1 MIQCEAAEILASTV
15 NEDGDAG
22 EKQSKVMEVQRA
34 YDLAKDIFAGTL
46 MDRGDEQDDDE
57 DTMFDRICRAELAEF
72 ANQAAVALAN
82 SVQEGE
88 FTSEEVE
95 VLRTYV
101 QRKYFTLSLEA
112 TLSKLDA
119 ENEGEEEEK
128 KESVKEELEKSKT
141 AEQDALQALGKT
153 QRMKQYT
160 ERLKEMN
167 SQKRKND
174 NALSDT
180 STEAKFPRTDRGPT
194 GVPATMDSANSTITP
209 MEKVFAKMIKNCT
222 VCVKLPYVRD
232 SFSRIPSKFHKNNNY
247 FEIFE
252 TIVCEKDIEYPL
264 IAKNEVAADAANRLA
279 AYAGRV
285 IELSPVQFSFFKKA
299 KQLELMPN
307 FRVVTCANPEPA
319 LQNQSLKCVQLS
331 SVYNMKHRTR
341 TSLKPVFLFGVGDE
355 QKDKNGSPFRLT
367 KIVDSNGAVSKANIW
382 GPLASLHELWREDAY
397 VCIYACEV
405 NQEDERIDIRT
416 FSSVVPAEAD
426 QTFPK
431 PEKLDFMSYVRVE
444 T

>member
-15 NEDGDAG
+15 NEDGNAG

-141 AEQDALQALGKT
+141 AEQDALQAL
-153 QRMKQYT
+153 
-160 ERLKEMN
+160 
-167 SQKRKND
+167 
-174 NALSDT
+174 
-180 STEAKFPRTDRGPT
+180 
-194 GVPATMDSANSTITP
+194 
-209 MEKVFAKMIKNCT
+209 
-222 VCVKLPYVRD
+222 
-232 SFSRIPSKFHKNNNY
+232 
-247 FEIFE
+247 
-252 TIVCEKDIEYPL
+252 
-264 IAKNEVAADAANRLA
+264 
-279 AYAGRV
+279 
-285 IELSPVQFSFFKKA
+285 
-299 KQLELMPN
+299 
-307 FRVVTCANPEPA
+307 
-319 LQNQSLKCVQLS
+319 
-331 SVYNMKHRTR
+331 
-341 TSLKPVFLFGVGDE
+341 
-355 QKDKNGSPFRLT
+355 
-367 KIVDSNGAVSKANIW
+367 
-382 GPLASLHELWREDAY
+382 
-397 VCIYACEV
+397 
-405 NQEDERIDIRT
+405 
-416 FSSVVPAEAD
+416 
-426 QTFPK
+426 
-431 PEKLDFMSYVRVE
+431 
-444 T
+444 

>member
-34 YDLAKDIFAGTL
+34 YNLATDIFSGTL
-46 MDRGDEQDDDE
+46 MERGAEPDDDE
-57 DTMFDRICRAELAEF
+57 DRMFDRMCRAEIVQF

-88 FTSEEVE
+88 FTAGEVE
-95 VLRTYV
+95 VVRTYV

-119 ENEGEEEEK
+119 ENGGEEEEK
-128 KESVKEELEKSKT
+128 QESVKEELEKSKT

-167 SQKRKND
+167 PQKRKND

-180 STEAKFPRTDRGPT
+180 STEAKFPRTDREPT

-209 MEKVFAKMIKNCT
+209 MEKVFAKMMKNCT
-222 VCVKLPYVRD
+222 VCVKLLYVPV
-232 SFSRIPSKFHKNNNY
+232 SFSRIPSKFHKSNF

-264 IAKNEVAADAANRLA
+264 IAKNEVAADAADRLA

-285 IELSPVQFSFFKKA
+285 IELSPVQFSIFKNA

-341 TSLKPVFLFGVGDE
+341 TSLKPVLLFGVGDE

-367 KIVDSNGAVSKANIW
+367 KIVDSSGAVSKANIW
-382 GPLASLHELWREDAY
+382 GSLASLHELWREDAY

-405 NQEDERIDIRT
+405 NQEEERIDIRT
-416 FSSVVPAEAD
+416 FSSVVSAEAD

-431 PEKLDFMSYVRVE
+431 PEKLDFMSYVRIE
-444 T
+444 S